1 MYRKMSSNKAYRS
14 TIWQALYNSWKHH
27 IHRLSPRIIT
37 LLKNYPRA
45 IYTAMVTSI
54 LISLVCFFYL
64 PKNFKDSAKQSSPSL
79 LSSVSSGISSIAL
92 SAGAAKEL
100 LELQSIIE
108 NVYSKDSLTNQDSIM
123 VLYVLERMQK
133 IQSNI
138 SNTKMPNTL
147 NSR

>member
-1 MYRKMSSNKAYRS
+1 MSSNKAYRS
-14 TIWQALYNSWKHH
+14 TIWQELYNSWKHH
-27 IHRLSPRIIT
+27 IHKLSPRIIMF
-37 LLKNYPRA
+37 LKNYPRA

-64 PKNFKDSAKQSSPSL
+64 PKNSKDSATLSSPSL
-79 LSSVSSGISSIAL
+79 LSSVSSGIGSIAL

-133 IQSNI
+133 IQSSIN
-138 SNTKMPNTL
+138 NTKMPNTL